1 MGIHQECVTVA
12 YAGEGTGAGEGVPSV
27 ISFNCRQPSLFISHP
42 QSTNVFKRV
51 GSVMT
56 VPNSVVNRCLH
67 VAGSSGLG
75 GGDAGGAGGAG
86 GDVDGAGDAG
96 DDAGCAGGCGED
108 VGNGCDDRS
117 VHAVGSPPEHKQE
130 RTSLRLWLRA

>member
-12 YAGEGTGAGEGVPSV
+12 YAGGGTGAGAGVPSV
-27 ISFNCRQPSLFISHP
+27 NSFNCRQPSLFISHP
-42 QSTNVFKRV
+42 HSTNVFKRV

-67 VAGSSGLG
+67 VAESSWLG
-75 GGDAGGAGGAG
+75 GGDAAGGAG
-86 GDVDGAGDAG
+86 GAG

-130 RTSLRLWLRA
+130 RASLRLWLRA